1 MEDLLTAIFGYIDS
15 GGTVMV
21 PIILCSLVLWGLI
34 FERLIAYRRVE
45 KHDLDLGAALAMVRK
60 GEAGPELPGLRRDL
74 VRFMAV
80 HATNSPKINRGL
92 LHQYRLHKRPHLTRR
107 IGLIA
112 TLAAVAP
119 LLGLLGTVSGM
130 ITTFDVITLFG
141 TGNARAMAG
150 GISESLITTQSG
162 LSVAIPG
169 MFMGVLLMR
178 RAQRLSAKLD
188 ETISIIQRSMT

>member
-1 MEDLLTAIFGYIDS
+1 MEALLTAAYGYIDR
-15 GGTVMV
+15 GGAVMA
-21 PIILCSLVLWGLI
+21 PMIFCSLILWTLI
-34 FERLIAYRRVE
+34 FERIIVYRRAE
-45 KHDLDLGAALAMVRK
+45 KNDLDLGTALAMVRK
-60 GEAGPELPGLRRDL
+60 KEAGPDLPGLRRDL
-74 VRFMAV
+74 VRFMAEN
-80 HATNSPKINRGL
+80 ATDNRKLNRGL
-92 LHQYRLHKRPHLTRR
+92 LRQYRLRKGAHLTRR

-130 ITTFDVITLFG
+130 ITTFDVIALFG

-178 RAQRLSAKLD
+178 RAKRLSSILD
-188 ETISIIQRSMT
+188 ETISTIQRKMP